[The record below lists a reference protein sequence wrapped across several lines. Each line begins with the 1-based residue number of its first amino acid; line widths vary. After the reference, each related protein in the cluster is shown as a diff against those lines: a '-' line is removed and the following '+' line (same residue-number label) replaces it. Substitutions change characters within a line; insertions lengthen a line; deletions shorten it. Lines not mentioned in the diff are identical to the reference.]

1 MQVERPGLV
10 RRRLPVQILAMT
22 LSRRGFL
29 VASAAAVGGLER
41 RAGRAGAPAP
51 EVSRLAAQRTPR
63 PSEPWLDI
71 DAAAL
76 RHNVSTI
83 ARLSGGKPV
92 LVVAKNNAYGLGL
105 AEVGPVF
112 DRSPT
117 VMGLAVVR
125 TDEAFALRDA
135 GVKKPVLLMAGVT
148 ASELDDLVARDV
160 HVTPLDAA
168 LIPELSRV
176 ARRRGRPAGIHL
188 YVDTGMHRMGVPL
201 ARVPD
206 VLAALASD
214 RTVRV
219 HGVFT
224 ELTEDI
230 EFNRAQAGR
239 LRAVADDAR
248 RRGVTVAP
256 LHAAS
261 SHAVWHIPDAHLD
274 AVRPGLAVY
283 GGYVSADARRQGE
296 LRAAYRL
303 MAPVVRVERLEAGE
317 GVSYHRRWIAKAPT
331 WIATLP
337 IGHVDGYPSGS
348 VKGGEVLIGGR
359 RYPVIG
365 TVSASHTVIALGAE
379 QVVKPGEVAT
389 LVGPDDPAIHPNE
402 VASRA
407 GWSEYNMFMHLNPL
421 LARAVRNDDR

>member
-1 MQVERPGLV
+1 
-10 RRRLPVQILAMT
+10 MT
-22 LSRRGFL
+22 ISRRGFL
-29 VASAAAVGGLER
+29 LASAAAVGGLEA
-41 RAGRAGAPAP
+41 RAAHDVSAAP
-51 EVSRLAAQRTPR
+51 EPAQPRTPRVPR
-63 PSEPWLDI
+63 PSEPWLEI

-76 RHNVSTI
+76 RHNLAAI
-83 ARLSGGKPV
+83 ARLTGGKPV

-112 DRSPT
+112 DPLPG
-117 VMGLAVVR
+117 VMGFAVVR
-125 TDEAFALRDA
+125 TDEALALRDA

-148 ASELDDLVARDV
+148 ASELDDLIARDI
-160 HVTPLDAA
+160 HITPLDAA
-168 LIPELSRV
+168 LIPELSRA
-176 ARRRGRPAGIHL
+176 ARRRNKPAGIHL
-188 YVDTGMHRMGVPL
+188 YVDTGMHRLGVPL

-206 VLAALASD
+206 TLSTLAAERS
-214 RTVRV
+214 VRV

-230 EFNRAQAGR
+230 DFDRAQAGR
-239 LRAVADDAR
+239 LRTVAEDAR
-248 RRGVTVAP
+248 RRGVTVGP

-283 GGYVSADARRQGE
+283 GGYVSADARRAGE

-303 MAPVVRVERLEAGE
+303 MAPVVRVERLEPGE
-317 GVSYHRRWIAKAPT
+317 GVSYHRRWTAKEPT

-337 IGHVDGYPSGS
+337 VGHVDGYPSGS
-348 VKGGEVLIGGR
+348 VKGGEVLIRGR
-359 RYPVIG
+359 RCAVIG
-365 TVSASHTVIALGAE
+365 TVSASHTVVALGSE
-379 QVVKPGEVAT
+379 QSAKPGDVAT

-402 VASRA
+402 VAVRA

-421 LARAVRNDDR
+421 LPRVVRNRDR